1 MSSSSSIKKNFVL
14 NMIYTVSGIIFP
26 LITFPYAARILFAD
40 GIGLVNFY
48 GSVIEYIIL
57 LTSIGLPLYAIREIA
72 RVREDKTQMPK
83 TVTEIL
89 LLHSLLSGL
98 GYLIVFILIST
109 VTKIQ
114 SDISLFLLLSLSIF
128 FKSIGVEW
136 FYNGIE
142 DFKYITIRSVIVR
155 VLSLIALFVFV
166 KERDDLFYFAAI
178 SVMGSVGSNIF
189 NFFRLRKYID
199 ISCIRLKELNIRRHL
214 KPALKVFML
223 NLVISLYINLDT
235 VMLGF
240 LNDDTDAVG
249 YYSASTRIT
258 RTLIGVISSLGVVLL
273 PRLSNLVI
281 NKKMD
286 EFRAILRKTINF
298 IIAISLPFMVG
309 LIFMASPIIHLFCGD
324 GFEPSILTLQIM
336 APIVL
341 FISISAIYN
350 MQVLYS
356 LGKEKLAII
365 STSVGATLSLILNF
379 ILIPY
384 YSQYG
389 AAFSTLIAELV
400 VVIMAIILGGKY
412 HPINIFSREKM
423 HYFIATLIVAVLLLF
438 LKYSGMGEI
447 AYLITGMVVSII
459 AYFTYL
465 VAVKD
470 DMTMS
475 VLKSCAKFLRLH

>member
-114 SDISLFLLLSLSIF
+114 ADIPLFMLLSLSIF

-166 KERDDLFYFAAI
+166 KEKDDLFYFAAI

-189 NFFRLRKYID
+189 NFFRLRKYIN

-240 LNDDTDAVG
+240 LKDETAVG
-249 YYSASTRIT
+249 YYTASTRIS

-286 EFRAILRKTINF
+286 EFRAILHKTINF

-309 LIFMASPIIHLFCGD
+309 LIFMASPIIRLFCGD

-389 AAFSTLIAELV
+389 AAFSTLIAEFV

-423 HYFIATLIVAVLLLF
+423 HYFIATLIVVVLLLL

-475 VLKSCAKFLRLH
+475 VIKSCAKLLRLH